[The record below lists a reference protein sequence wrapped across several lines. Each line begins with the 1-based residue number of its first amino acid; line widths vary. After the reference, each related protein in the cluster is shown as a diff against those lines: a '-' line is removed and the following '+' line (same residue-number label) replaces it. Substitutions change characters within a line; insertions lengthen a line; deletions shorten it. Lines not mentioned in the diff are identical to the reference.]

1 MKVEK
6 TMDISHVK
14 TIGKG
19 IIRPEGV
26 MAMDDGTLFT
36 ADARG
41 QCARIH
47 QDGRTEFF
55 GDLGGAPNGICIDRQ
70 DRIIVAN
77 IGNGEVQA
85 LSNDGRHEVL
95 MTHADGRRM
104 RAPNFPFVDM
114 QDRLWVSNSTEQED
128 INAVLLRPVPDGSV
142 VLIENGRPRILAD
155 GIYFANGLTLD
166 RAEEYVYVAQTMRRN
181 VLRYRILSGGDLG
194 PAEVYGPESLGRLG
208 FPDGIAFDEAGN
220 LWVTFPTRNAIGYIT
235 PAGQLEIY
243 LEDPDRTVLQ
253 RPSNICFGGQDRKTA
268 FIGSLEGSTIPY
280 FDVPFPGMPLVHQE
294 RR

>member
-6 TMDISHVK
+6 TMDISQVK
-14 TIGKG
+14 TIGEG

-26 MAMDDGTLFT
+26 MAMDDGTIFT

-41 QCARIH
+41 QCACIRP
-47 QDGRTEFF
+47 DGRTEFI

-70 DRIIVAN
+70 GRIIVAN

-85 LSNDGRHEVL
+85 LSTDGRHEVW
-95 MTHADGRRM
+95 MTHADGRRI
-104 RAPNFPFVDM
+104 RAPNFPFLDM
-114 QDRLWVSNSTEQED
+114 QGRLWVSNSTEQED
-128 INAVLLRPVPDGSV
+128 INSVLLRPVPDGSI

-166 RAEEYVYVAQTMRRN
+166 QAEEYLYVAQTMRRN

-194 PAEVYGPESLGRLG
+194 PAEVFGPESLGPVG

-220 LWVTFPTRNAIGYIT
+220 LWVTFPSKNAIGYIT
-235 PAGQLEIY
+235 PAGHLEIY
-243 LEDPDRTVLQ
+243 LEDPDRTVLK